1 MRFAVGLLF
10 AILALGPLVAAPA
23 SAQTSSQS
31 WPSRN
36 IRVIVPF
43 PAGGVADIGAPL
55 VSPKLAEALGQPAVI
70 ENRAGASGTLG
81 VDAVSKSPPDGYTIL
96 MTTGDF
102 ITVPSLMPA
111 TAYDPYKDLIPVTRI
126 AIAPLLLL
134 THPGGGLASV
144 KDVIAQAKAEP
155 GKLAFGSPGHGT
167 INQIAAEWLAL
178 EAGIKLL
185 HVPYRGGA
193 AMANGLA
200 AGDTAL
206 GVTTQ
211 SSVQGMIDAGK
222 IKVLSILSRER
233 PSFLKDWPTMTDS
246 GLNVDAGLN
255 LGLYVPAGTPAAIV
269 SRLDTE
275 MLQILKDEAL
285 RKRFVELGMDVTPV
299 SQAALAERI
308 RSEAARFQDGHR
320 ADRREAELTRQTR
333 AQVLN
338 VVVLHGNL
346 PRSFPRTREPS
357 FCGKV
362 WVPASAGTSG
372 ELVNVIQ

>member
-1 MRFAVGLLF
+1 M
-10 AILALGPLVAAPA
+10 
-23 SAQTSSQS
+23 
-31 WPSRN
+31 
-36 IRVIVPF
+36 
-43 PAGGVADIGAPL
+43 
-55 VSPKLAEALGQPAVI
+55 I

-81 VDAVSKSPPDGYTIL
+81 VDAVTKSPPDGYSIL
-96 MTTGDF
+96 ITTGDF

-111 TAYDPYKDLIPVTRI
+111 TAYDPYKDLIPVIRI
-126 AIAPLLLL
+126 AAAPLLLL
-134 THPGGGLASV
+134 TNPSSGLNSV
-144 KDVIAQAKAEP
+144 KDVIAQAKADP

-233 PSFLKDWPTMTDS
+233 PSFLKEWPTMTDS
-246 GLNVDAGLN
+246 GLNVDAELN
-255 LGLYVPAGTPAAIV
+255 LGLYVPAGTPSAIV
-269 SRLDTE
+269 SRLDAE

-299 SQAALAERI
+299 SHTALAERI
-308 RSEAARFQDGHR
+308 RSEAARFKTVI
-320 ADRREAELTRQTR
+320 EQTG
-333 AQVLN
+333 VKLN
-338 VVVLHGNL
+338 
-346 PRSFPRTREPS
+346 
-357 FCGKV
+357 
-362 WVPASAGTSG
+362 
-372 ELVNVIQ
+372 

>member
-1 MRFAVGLLF
+1 MRFATALLSG
-10 AILALGPLVAAPA
+10 ILALAPLLAAPA
-23 SAQTSSQS
+23 SAQT

-43 PAGGVADIGAPL
+43 PAGGVADIGARL
-55 VSPKLAEALGQPAVI
+55 VSQKLAEALGQPAVI

-81 VDAVSKSPPDGYTIL
+81 VDAVTKAPPDGYTIL
-96 MTTGDF
+96 ITTGDF

-126 AIAPLLLL
+126 ATAPLLLL
-134 THPGGGLASV
+134 THPGSGLNSV
-144 KDVIAQAKAEP
+144 KDLIEKAKAEP
-155 GKLAFGSPGHGT
+155 GKFAFGSPGHGT

-211 SSVQGMIDAGK
+211 SSVQGMLDAGK
-222 IKVLSILSRER
+222 IKALAVLGQER
-233 PSFLKDWPTMTDS
+233 PSFLKEAPTMADS

-255 LGLYVPAGTPAAIV
+255 LGLYVPADTPADIV
-269 SRLDTE
+269 ARLDAE
-275 MLQILKDEAL
+275 VLRMLKDEAL
-285 RKRFVELGMDVTPV
+285 RKRFNELGMEVAPI

-308 RSEAARFQDGHR
+308 RSEAARYKTII
-320 ADRREAELTRQTR
+320 EQTG
-333 AQVLN
+333 VKLN
-338 VVVLHGNL
+338 
-346 PRSFPRTREPS
+346 
-357 FCGKV
+357 
-362 WVPASAGTSG
+362 
-372 ELVNVIQ
+372 

>member
-1 MRFAVGLLF
+1 MRFAVGLLS
-10 AILALGPLVAAPA
+10 AILTLAPLLAAPA
-23 SAQTSSQS
+23 QAQS

-36 IRVIVPF
+36 VRVIVPF
-43 PAGGVADIGAPL
+43 PAGGVADIGARL
-55 VSPKLAEALGQPAVI
+55 VSQKLGEALGQTAVI

-81 VDAVSKSPPDGYTIL
+81 VDAVTKSPPDGYTIL
-96 MTTGDF
+96 ITTGDF

-111 TAYDPYKDLIPVTRI
+111 TTYDPYKDLIPVTRI
-126 AIAPLLLL
+126 AVAPLLLL
-134 THPGGGLASV
+134 ANPGSGLASV
-144 KDVIAQAKAEP
+144 KDVITQAKAEP

-233 PSFLKDWPTMTDS
+233 PSFLKDWPTMADS

-285 RKRFVELGMDVTPV
+285 RKRFNELGMEVAPI
-299 SQAALAERI
+299 SQAALVERI
-308 RSEAARFQDGHR
+308 RSEAARYKTII
-320 ADRREAELTRQTR
+320 EQTG
-333 AQVLN
+333 VKLN
-338 VVVLHGNL
+338 
-346 PRSFPRTREPS
+346 
-357 FCGKV
+357 
-362 WVPASAGTSG
+362 
-372 ELVNVIQ
+372 